1 MKTACTL
8 AFCLVASL
16 QFSMAS
22 AQVYQWKDSTGRTV
36 ISDSPPPTTSKS
48 SRTVSSAPATDS
60 AAVAVGS
67 APKTTA
73 EKDLDFKKRQQEAKQ
88 KAEREAKEQLAA
100 ADRKDNCERAKQH
113 LATLE
118 SGERLVTRDESGER
132 RFLDDAQRQQEIERT
147 RRVMTETC
155 K

>member
-8 AFCLVASL
+8 VLALLASL
-16 QFSMAS
+16 QVSLAS

-36 ISDSPPPTTSKS
+36 ISDSPPPTTKS
-48 SRTVSSAPATDS
+48 SRTVSAAPATDS

-67 APKTTA
+67 APKTAA

-88 KAEREAKEQLAA
+88 KADKEAKEQQAA
-100 ADRKDNCERAKQH
+100 ADRRENCERAKH
-113 LATLE
+113 YLASLE
-118 SGERLVTRDESGER
+118 SGERIAVRDDSGER
-132 RFLDDAQRQQEIERT
+132 RMMEDAQRQQEAERA
-147 RRVMTETC
+147 RRILAESC